1 MATMHVRAELEA
13 GVARALEDRQLL
25 AHPFYLRWE
34 AGQLQPGELAAYAEQ
49 YRHFEAA
56 VPSLLR
62 DVIAA
67 TDDEVAAGLVR
78 LNLADE
84 ESNPMPHIELFER
97 FADGVGAVRGAPATA
112 ATSELLRTYADLA
125 GAGSVPGL
133 AAMVAYETQAPA
145 IAASKASGLRRH
157 YACEESTTSFWDV
170 HATMDLDHGDWGIDA
185 LEAMDA
191 DPGEVFVSAR
201 RAADAWWAFL
211 DEREAARPVD

>member
-1 MATMHVRAELEA
+1 MATMHVRADLEA

-34 AGQLQPGELAAYAEQ
+34 AGQLRPGELAAYAEQ

-62 DVIAA
+62 DVLAA

-112 ATSELLRTYADLA
+112 ATSELLLTYAGLA

-157 YACEESTTSFWDV
+157 YACAESTTSFWDV

-185 LEAMDA
+185 LESMDA
-191 DPGEVFVSAR
+191 DPGEVFASAR

>member
-1 MATMHVRAELEA
+1 MATMHVRADLEA

-34 AGQLQPGELAAYAEQ
+34 AGRLQPGELAAYAEQ

-62 DVIAA
+62 DVLAA

-112 ATSELLRTYADLA
+112 ATAELLRTYADLA
-125 GAGSVPGL
+125 VAGSVPGL

-185 LEAMDA
+185 LQAMDA

-211 DEREAARPVD
+211 DEREAARPID

>member
-34 AGQLQPGELAAYAEQ
+34 AGRLQPGELAAYAEQ

-62 DVIAA
+62 DVLAA

-112 ATSELLRTYADLA
+112 ATAELLRTYAGLA

-211 DEREAARPVD
+211 DEREAARPVE